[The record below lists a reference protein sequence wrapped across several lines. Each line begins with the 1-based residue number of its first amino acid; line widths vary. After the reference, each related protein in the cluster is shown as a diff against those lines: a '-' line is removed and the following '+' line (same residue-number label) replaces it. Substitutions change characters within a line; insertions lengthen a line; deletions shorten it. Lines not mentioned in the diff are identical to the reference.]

1 MNISTIYY
9 KHLDTDKE
17 DIKIQIEIKYNPQLK
32 VSFKRI
38 ISKGYI
44 LIISVIKILEQL
56 NDNNVKVQ
64 NMGILADGYIN
75 NNTKLSKKNIEEAV
89 TQVNKDLPNVLEE
102 LIKQNLLTLKDGV
115 YSPVNNYDNI
125 I

>member
-1 MNISTIYY
+1 MNIDTIYY
-9 KHLDTDKE
+9 KHLNTDKE

-56 NDNNVKVQ
+56 SDNNVKVQ
-64 NMGILADGYIN
+64 NMGVLADGYIN
-75 NNTKLSKKNIEEAV
+75 NNTKLSKKNIEEVV
-89 TQVNKDLPNVLEE
+89 TQVNKELPILLNELVEKDL
-102 LIKQNLLTLKDGV
+102 LLLNNGI
-115 YSPVNNYDNI
+115 YSVINKNN
-125 I
+125 

>member
-1 MNISTIYY
+1 MNINTIYY
-9 KHLDTDKE
+9 KHLNTDKE

-56 NDNNVKVQ
+56 NDNNFKVQ
-64 NMGILADGYIN
+64 NMGVLADGYIN

-102 LIKQNLLTLKDGV
+102 LVKQNLLTLKDGV
-115 YSPVNNYDNI
+115 YSPINNYDNRS
-125 I
+125 

>member
-1 MNISTIYY
+1 MNINTIYY
-9 KHLDTDKE
+9 KHLNTDKE
-17 DIKIQIEIKYNPQLK
+17 DIKIQIEIKYNPKLK
-32 VSFKRI
+32 VSFKRM

-56 NDNNVKVQ
+56 NDNNAKVQ

-102 LIKQNLLTLKDGV
+102 LVKQNLLTLKDGV

>member
-56 NDNNVKVQ
+56 NDNNFKVQ
-64 NMGILADGYIN
+64 NMGVLADGYIN